1 LAINPSLAM
10 RILRF
15 KVSEVKGFFRWFLV
29 IFFLLGLSE
38 LYAQS
43 QYGNEWIRFN
53 QQYVKVPVA
62 KDGVYRVNLADLE
75 AAGLPLNDLNRI
87 QLFHRGSQVAR
98 RIVPGQYIE
107 FYGRKNDGI
116 SDAPLYKPST
126 QSNTHYNLF
135 SDTTAYF
142 FTANTQ
148 GQLGI
153 SMDSYTEINDSG
165 IPTEVFHSAEKLLLL
180 TSQYSSGVWYNGYAQ
195 TTEFDAGEGWVGA
208 WINKD
213 QFIDYTISGLNFPA
227 TSSGVPQLEVQVVGQ
242 AGNTFLTHRVEISVG
257 PTTPSRIV
265 ATQDFATNTVATV
278 TATLN
283 WTDISAGGN
292 LVVRIKALGVG
303 GGGDRISGAYIKVTF
318 PQSFNLSG
326 ATESVLTL
334 RENPSNKSYIQ
345 LQNAP
350 VGARLFDITD
360 ERNPIIIGTTT
371 TSTVNAV
378 INNTSVSRKV
388 VVTNVFITPVIKRV
402 TFRELLP
409 DPAKNRY
416 VIVSHKL
423 LMKPAGEYANPVKSF
438 AGYRASAVGGSYD
451 TLVLEMTQ
459 LYNQF
464 NYGEISPL
472 AIRRLMKYLVDKDNP
487 KYLFL
492 IGKGLDVYYNYH
504 RNPSSFT
511 TFQDLVPVA
520 GLPPSDMAFTAG
532 LAGNGYEPAV
542 PTGRITASTPSQV
555 TSYLNKVKEIESL
568 PFDAL
573 WRKEVLHLSGGLY
586 QGEPELFK
594 AYVDQ
599 FGEVAKSNFLGGKV
613 SSIAK
618 ESTEQE
624 FIIISDK
631 INAGVGLVT
640 LFGHSDPNGG
650 DFNVGLVSTP
660 QLGYNNPGKYP
671 MFLVNGCNAG
681 EFFSATTTRYG
692 EDWTL
697 APNKGAVGFI
707 AHSSFGF
714 ASLLRFYSNTFYAV
728 GFGDNTFI
736 NKGIGD
742 VQKEVAKRVT
752 DVTNAPLYVTQAQQM
767 VLLGDPALKLFGAGK
782 PDYDISE
789 TDLDVE
795 SFTQEPVTA
804 LSDSFALKIIVRNF
818 GIAPT
823 EMIRVSVKQIFE
835 DETFVEYDSLFP
847 SVLYQDT
854 LTFKIL
860 KNDKGFG
867 QNKFVVS
874 IDALNEVDELNED
887 NNIAELQYLIP
898 LNSSKNLFPNNFSI
912 VNETTVTLTVQSSD
926 VFGQARDFIIEVDTI
941 PTFDSQFK
949 KQFTVNGKIASVQV
963 DLVTDVDTLAY
974 YWQSKF
980 SVSQPGE
987 SEAWATSS
995 FTYIANGPEGW
1006 AQVHFPQLMSGNG
1019 DNILLD
1025 ASSRKIEFDKTIT
1038 DISVLTFG
1046 SLHPLQTEVS
1056 IKLNGTEYHP
1066 RTTQDFTCRNNTINL
1081 MAFDKTTTVPY
1092 IGYVVTYPN
1101 GNVCGRR
1108 PEVIASYTAA
1118 EVESGLTA
1126 YLANIQPGDSVILF
1140 TIGDPGISNWSATTR
1155 SKAAELGISSSQL
1168 DAITAGEPVV
1178 IFAKKNAAPGSAQF
1192 YRTSLNPAN
1201 EQVLQVDRTITGRST
1216 SGILSST
1223 VVGPAVV
1230 WQSFYAKTEISELP
1244 QTDELSFDIIGIML
1258 TGEEAVLRSNITNS
1272 VEDLSDIDALEYPYL
1287 RIKYH
1292 VKDEINLTPPQL
1304 KKWVVA
1310 YTPAPEG
1317 VIVYNGT
1324 FEQQVLS
1331 EGEVWTGN
1339 FSFQNISEKQFIGP
1353 LTVQYTVNNT
1363 TQRKTFIDE
1372 QEIAAPLPGQKTD
1385 FNVAVNTV
1393 EKVGLNNVKIFVNPR
1408 IVPELY
1414 FDNNTAELKSI
1425 LKVERDEI
1433 SPVLDVTID
1442 GRYVKNGDYVAANP
1456 VIRFQL
1462 WDENKLILKTDTLG
1476 IRIFLNNTQLFFERN
1491 QIAWT
1496 SATATLPFTAQFIPS
1511 NLGAGDYVLQIEAS
1525 DARGNDVS
1533 YEVMFVV
1540 AEDNT
1545 IKISKAYPNPSTT
1558 YFFFDVMVTGE
1569 PQPDVAYL
1577 QIINLTGS
1585 IVGEFRITE
1594 FYTGTNKLVW
1604 NSTDTH
1610 GNQLPNGLYVY
1621 RVMVNRGGKQLKSAS
1636 GKILLNR

>member
-1 LAINPSLAM
+1 M
-10 RILRF
+10 CILRF
-15 KVSEVKGFFRWFLV
+15 KVCEVKGFSRRLLV
-29 IFFLLGLSE
+29 IFFLLGFSGLC
-38 LYAQS
+38 AQS
-43 QYGNEWIRFN
+43 QYANEWIRFN

-62 KDGVYRVNLADLE
+62 KNGIYRISLDDLE

-87 QLFHRGSQVAR
+87 QLFHRGTQVAR

-116 SDAPLYKPST
+116 SDAPLYKPSA

-142 FTANTQ
+142 LTSNTQ

-227 TSSGVPQLEVQVVGQ
+227 TSSGNPQLEVQVVGQ
-242 AGNTFLTHRVEISVG
+242 AGNSFLIHRVEVSVG

-265 ATQDFATNTVATV
+265 ATQDFATNTSSTV

-283 WTDISAGGN
+283 WTDISAGN

-326 ATESVLTL
+326 ATEAVLTL

-350 VGARLFDITD
+350 ASARLIDITD
-360 ERNPIIIGTTT
+360 EHNPIIIGTTT
-371 TSTVNAV
+371 TSTVNAI
-378 INNTSVSRKV
+378 INNTAVSRKV
-388 VVTNVFITPVIKRV
+388 FVTNSFITPVIKKV

-409 DPAKNRY
+409 DPSKNRY
-416 VIVSHKL
+416 VIVSHKS

-504 RNPSSFT
+504 RNPSSFS
-511 TFQDLVPVA
+511 TFHDLVPVA

-542 PTGRITASTPSQV
+542 PTGRITASTPSHV
-555 TSYLNKVKEIESL
+555 TSYLNKVKEMESL
-568 PFDAL
+568 PFNAL
-573 WRKEVLHLSGGLY
+573 WRKEVLHLSGGIY
-586 QGEPELFK
+586 EGEPELFK
-594 AYVDQ
+594 AFVDQ

-618 ESTEQE
+618 ESTEIE
-624 FIIISDK
+624 FINISDK
-631 INAGVGLVT
+631 INNGVGLVT

-650 DFNVGLVSTP
+650 DFNVGFVSTP
-660 QLGYNNPGKYP
+660 QLGYYNPGKYP

-697 APNKGAVGFI
+697 ASNKGAVGFI

-714 ASLLRFYSNTFYAV
+714 ASLLRFYSNTFYSV
-728 GFGDNTFI
+728 GFGDNAFI

-742 VQKEVAKRVT
+742 VQKEVARRVT
-752 DVTNAPLYVTQAQQM
+752 NVTNAPLYVTQAQQM

-782 PDYDISE
+782 PDYDI
-789 TDLDVE
+789 TVDDIDIE

-804 LSDSFALKIIVRNF
+804 LSDSFAVKIIVRNF

-823 EMIRVSVKQIFE
+823 EMIRVSVKQVFE
-835 DETFVEYDSLFP
+835 DESFVEYDSLVP
-847 SVLYQDT
+847 SVFYQDT
-854 LTFKIL
+854 ITIKIFR
-860 KNDKGFG
+860 NDKGFG
-867 QNKFVVS
+867 QNRFLVS

-887 NNIAELQYLIP
+887 NNTAEFLYSIP
-898 LNSSKNLFPNNFSI
+898 LNSSKNLFPFDFSI
-912 VNETTVTLTVQSSD
+912 VNKTTATLTVQSSD
-926 VFGQARDFIIEVDTI
+926 VFGQPRDFSIELDTI

-974 YWQSKF
+974 YWRSKF
-980 SVSQPGE
+980 SVPQPGE
-987 SEAWATSS
+987 SEEWITSS
-995 FTYIANGPEGW
+995 FTYITNGPEGW
-1006 AQVHFPQLMSGNG
+1006 AQVHFPQLINNRGV
-1019 DNILLD
+1019 DILLD
-1025 ASSRKIEFDKTIT
+1025 ASSRKIEFEKTIT

-1046 SLHPLQTEVS
+1046 SSHPLQTEVS

-1066 RTTQDFTCRNNTINL
+1066 RTAQDFPCRNNTINL
-1081 MAFDKTTTVPY
+1081 IAFDKTTTVPY

-1118 EVESGLTA
+1118 EVEAGLTS
-1126 YLANIQPGDSVILF
+1126 YLPNIQPGDSVILF
-1140 TIGDPGISNWSATTR
+1140 TVGDPGFSSWSATTR

-1168 DAITAGEPVV
+1168 DAITSGEPIV
-1178 IFAKKNAAPGSAQF
+1178 IFTKKNAAPGSAQF

-1216 SGILSST
+1216 SGILTSKI
-1223 VVGPAVV
+1223 VGPAVV
-1230 WQSFYAKTEISELP
+1230 WQSFFTKTEISEFP
-1244 QTDELSFDIIGIML
+1244 QTDDLSFDIIGIML
-1258 TGEEAVLRSNITNS
+1258 TGEEAVLRSGITS
-1272 VEDLSDIDALEYPYL
+1272 SLEDLSDIDAFEYPYL
-1287 RIKYH
+1287 RIEYH
-1292 VKDEINLTPPQL
+1292 AKDDINLTPAQL
-1304 KKWVVA
+1304 KKWIVA

-1324 FEQQVLS
+1324 FEQQILN

-1339 FSFQNISEKQFIGP
+1339 FSFQNISEKQFTEP
-1353 LTVQYTVNNT
+1353 LTVQHTVTNT

-1393 EKVGLNNVKIFVNPR
+1393 EKVGLNNLKVFVNPR

-1414 FDNNTAELKSI
+1414 FDNNMAELKNI
-1425 LKVERDEI
+1425 LNVEGDAI

-1442 GRYVKNGDYVAANP
+1442 GRYVQNGDYVAANP
-1456 VIRFQL
+1456 VVRFQL
-1462 WDENKLILKTDTLG
+1462 WDENQLILKTDTLG
-1476 IRIFLNNTQLFFERN
+1476 ISIFLNNTQLFFEKN
-1491 QIAWT
+1491 AIAWT
-1496 SATATLPFTAQFIPS
+1496 PATSALPFTAQFIPS
-1511 NLGAGDYVLQIEAS
+1511 NLDAGDYVLQIEAS

-1540 AEDNT
+1540 AEDNS
-1545 IKISKAYPNPSTT
+1545 IRISKAYPNPSTAT
-1558 YFFFDVMVTGE
+1558 FIFDITVTGE
-1569 PQPDVAYL
+1569 PQPDAAYL
-1577 QIINLTGS
+1577 QIINVTGGV
-1585 IVGEFRITE
+1585 VGEFRITE

-1610 GNQLPNGLYVY
+1610 GNQLPNGFYVY
-1621 RVMVNRGGKQLKSAS
+1621 RVMVNKGEKQLKSAS